1 MALIEQHPYIDEEG
15 NEHYD
20 LVKHY
25 SDEGKPIM
33 QLETGIEYEEAIDT
47 YPCKYTYAEKV
58 EPDEEDDGAE
68 GEDEGSG
75 IEADNS

>member
-1 MALIEQHPYIDEEG
+1 MAIVEQHPYIDE
-15 NEHYD
+15 NRKKHND

-25 SDEGKPIM
+25 SDEGKMII
-33 QLETGIEYEEAIDT
+33 QLETGTEYEEAIDT

-58 EPDEEDDGAE
+58 EPDDGAE
-68 GEDEGSG
+68 GDDNEGSG

>member
-1 MALIEQHPYIDEEG
+1 MAVVEQHPYIDEKRKKH
-15 NEHYD
+15 ND

-25 SDEGKPIM
+25 SDDGKTII

-47 YPCKYTYAEKV
+47 YPCKYTYVEKV
-58 EPDEEDDGAE
+58 EPEEEGAE
-68 GEDEGSG
+68 VEDEGSG